1 MAIHRHHTITCAS
14 RNRSLTVIGEQR
26 RRHHLLASDLA
37 LLFPR
42 RKEINMHRPKTFI
55 CNVVVISLIVGA
67 FVLGCVTVRADQPH
81 MQAAL
86 ASLRDA
92 RHQLEVAE
100 KNKGGHRE
108 RAIELIDS
116 AIDQVKK
123 GIEYAR

>member
-1 MAIHRHHTITCAS
+1 M
-14 RNRSLTVIGEQR
+14 L
-26 RRHHLLASDLA
+26 
-37 LLFPR
+37 
-42 RKEINMHRPKTFI
+42 RPKTFI

-67 FVLGCVTVRADQPH
+67 FVLGCATVRADQPH

-92 RHQLEVAE
+92 RHQLEAAE

-123 GIEYAR
+123 GIEYSR